1 MYLPGVWSHAAVECA
16 VAAGAAALRHTVTL
30 RPVFGQTAAEETP
43 CAADADWSAGATVS
57 SHREFLAGR
66 RVAGGGYPGGGLW
79 GTSPAAGGLLP
90 GIGVLLSPGGE
101 CAGGT

>member
-1 MYLPGVWSHAAVECA
+1 MQLENVLLPLAPQLYDTLSLY
-16 VAAGAAALRHTVTL
+16 ALFLVKQL
-30 RPVFGQTAAEETP
+30 PEETP